1 MVVLG
6 GTEAALWTIY
16 EQEPGKG
23 SRMLVGLIVVN
34 SIFLIA
40 GIIYF
45 LFKFVLIKTTKVVG
59 LRGSPSSVSIQ
70 PMCSQKLPKND
81 RNIQILLPLFY
92 SKLPSMRT

>member
-1 MVVLG
+1 M
-6 GTEAALWTIY
+6 TIY

-59 LRGSPSSVSIQ
+59 IRGSPSSVSIQ

>member
-45 LFKFVLIKTTKVVG
+45 LFKFVLIKRTKVVG
-59 LRGSPSSVSIQ
+59 IRGIAFQ
-70 PMCSQKLPKND
+70 
-81 RNIQILLPLFY
+81 R
-92 SKLPSMRT
+92 